1 MSDPILPLLVL
12 IVVALLALGAAAR
25 FIARASRQAIGLAG
39 AGLSGLGFML
49 TLLALIVGQE
59 PGTLVLPFGLPGFSL
74 ALSFDPLAAFFL
86 LPAFL
91 TGTASI
97 AFAAEIADS
106 SPKAS
111 LSGLSLCIA
120 GVVLAILAADGVTL
134 VLGLALAGGAVWA
147 SGDPSPA
154 RTPLLGVTALTVLA
168 VLGATAA
175 SGFAFAAMRERLDYP
190 TALFV
195 LALIGPGALA
205 GLVPFH
211 RWSIPAHRASPA
223 RAAALLSGMVK
234 PLALYLL
241 VRLLLDLGA
250 PASAGWWGIVLL
262 AMGSATVV
270 TGGWRAASE
279 AEVGACLAGLAESQS
294 GVAAIGI
301 GLALLGRASD
311 LPVLASLAQ
320 AAVLLL
326 VVSQAVCGTL
336 GQLSAG
342 AVQAEAGSR
351 RLVLLGGLIHA
362 MPVVATGMAA
372 ALFGLSAMPA
382 GAGFA
387 ALWLLFQALL
397 AAPHAPWMALV
408 VAALAVSTALS
419 SAAAA
424 RVFGVAFLGRPRG
437 PRSAAATD
445 IAKPARPGMLA
456 LAGVAV
462 LIGLFPGAVLMLADP
477 AIRQLQGIGLDDRIG
492 PLGIRG
498 YEVLALVAGVLAI
511 CAGVRWL
518 LQRRG
523 VSAPREGPAWND
535 GFTPPPAWLPF
546 GDPLTQSAGEGFL
559 PTLPKLPPLPLP
571 RWHWRPRHVPALP
584 AMLAAMAVFL
594 IALLWM
600 AGP

>member
-154 RTPLLGVTALTVLA
+154 RTPLLGVTALSVLA

-311 LPVLASLAQ
+311 LPVLASLGLRGRVP
-320 AAVLLL
+320 AAGH
-326 VVSQAVCGTL
+326 VVDATSTARRPFVPAATCARR
-336 GQLSAG
+336 SAG
-342 AVQAEAGSR
+342 LPASAGVSTPFPHPRPAPPPSLRSPR
-351 RLVLLGGLIHA
+351 RER
-362 MPVVATGMAA
+362 
-372 ALFGLSAMPA
+372 
-382 GAGFA
+382 GA
-387 ALWLLFQALL
+387 
-397 AAPHAPWMALV
+397 HR
-408 VAALAVSTALS
+408 ALATHPEKTHCFSP
-419 SAAAA
+419 
-424 RVFGVAFLGRPRG
+424 FPPRG
-437 PRSAAATD
+437 
-445 IAKPARPGMLA
+445 KG
-456 LAGVAV
+456 
-462 LIGLFPGAVLMLADP
+462 
-477 AIRQLQGIGLDDRIG
+477 
-492 PLGIRG
+492 RG
-498 YEVLALVAGVLAI
+498 
-511 CAGVRWL
+511 
-518 LQRRG
+518 
-523 VSAPREGPAWND
+523 
-535 GFTPPPAWLPF
+535 
-546 GDPLTQSAGEGFL
+546 
-559 PTLPKLPPLPLP
+559 
-571 RWHWRPRHVPALP
+571 
-584 AMLAAMAVFL
+584 
-594 IALLWM
+594 
-600 AGP
+600 